1 MIRSFMCLC
10 LVATALTAEAAPRR
24 RYTYTTTPTTTSS
37 MPRVSSY
44 TSSSMPVHAGDTGSA
59 QGVAEMMASRGV
71 MQHFGGNTGYEGVG
85 TGSTPE
91 QALGNCCYSNSGMA
105 VVDQGVACGRNGR
118 WYACKRYR

>member
-1 MIRSFMCLC
+1 MFRSFMCLC
-10 LVATALTAEAAPRR
+10 LGLFAFAAEAAPRR
-24 RYTYTTTPTTTSS
+24 RYTYTTTPTVTTDQ
-37 MPRVSSY
+37 RVSSY
-44 TSSSMPVHAGDTGSA
+44 TSSYAGSTGSA

-71 MQHFGGNTGYEGVG
+71 MQHFGGNSGYEGVG

-91 QALGNCCYSNSGMA
+91 QALNNCCYSNSGMA

>member
-1 MIRSFMCLC
+1 MVRVFMCLC
-10 LVATALTAEAAPRR
+10 LVAVSALTVEAAPRR
-24 RYTYTTTPTTTSS
+24 RYTYTTAPSTSS
-37 MPRVSSY
+37 MPRVQSY
-44 TSSSMPVHAGDTGSA
+44 TSSSMPVHSGGTSSA

>member
-1 MIRSFMCLC
+1 MVRVFTCLF
-10 LVATALTAEAAPRR
+10 LVVSALTVEAAPRR
-24 RYTYTTTPTTTSS
+24 RYTYTTTPSTSS
-37 MPRVSSY
+37 MPRVEGY
-44 TSSSMPVHAGDTGSA
+44 TSSSMPTYTGNTGSA